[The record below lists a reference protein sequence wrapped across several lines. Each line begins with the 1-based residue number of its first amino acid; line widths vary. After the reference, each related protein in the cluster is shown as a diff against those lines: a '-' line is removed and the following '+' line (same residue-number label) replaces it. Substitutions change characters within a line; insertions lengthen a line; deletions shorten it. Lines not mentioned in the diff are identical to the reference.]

1 MQEEHYEEKK
11 RPLIAQV
18 WKKHSISHLEQIRNN
33 IALRSLKWYL
43 SLFSSL
49 HWCSFSSFL
58 SFFDVVAYTW
68 ICVTPATYFLSVF
81 YVLEKSWRVMLI
93 SMMHA
98 VLLRVCEYLWNYLTS
113 SRMSNFY
120 LHSWICS
127 IFRAFKISHNQWNIF
142 SRNWST
148 LLRISHFRTFFIFVD
163 FLPIRESWSLGKKL
177 IWIAFQIWFAYLPPS
192 KVSLLYCVILAL
204 WTHCKLQRA
213 SWFQN

>member
-1 MQEEHYEEKK
+1 MQEEHYEEK

-98 VLLRVCEYLWNYLTS
+98 VLLRVRNVFWKLLDTIWK
-113 SRMSNFY
+113 RHFY
-120 LHSWICS
+120 LYMYVCS
-127 IFRAFKISHNQWNIF
+127 IFNYHCTQN
-142 SRNWST
+142 
-148 LLRISHFRTFFIFVD
+148 
-163 FLPIRESWSLGKKL
+163 
-177 IWIAFQIWFAYLPPS
+177 FQS
-192 KVSLLYCVILAL
+192 M
-204 WTHCKLQRA
+204 
-213 SWFQN
+213 